1 MVLCSCL
8 LTITVLNRALP
19 TEDQPL
25 GFGNHLVGGQ
35 RWLFDKLFNH
45 SFCSQQLLPS
55 CSEESTPT
63 AFLLLPSSRSGRRFG
78 SVPALSFHSK
88 GTARHTSQNISAI
101 SYHIV
106 HSYSSQRTPGF
117 WHQEGEH
124 LTEPEI
130 PKKPIPDETVLLFLL
145 PCLCLSFRFL
155 SRVLL
160 EVRKSD
166 CKWCHC

>member
-8 LTITVLNRALP
+8 LTTTILNHALP
-19 TEDQPL
+19 IEDQPL
-25 GFGNHLVGGQ
+25 GLGNHLVGGQ
-35 RWLFDKLFNH
+35 LWLFDKLFNH

-88 GTARHTSQNISAI
+88 GTARLTSQNISAI

-106 HSYSSQRTPGF
+106 CSYCSQRTPGF

-130 PKKPIPDETVLLFLL
+130 PKEPIPDETVLLFLL
-145 PCLCLSFRFL
+145 PWFCLSFRFL
-155 SRVLL
+155 SGVPL

-166 CKWCHC
+166 CKQCHC